1 VLKLGLLER
10 STMIGDGN
18 IIDVI
23 TRMNRDLRR
32 DASFIALLRH
42 MTDEEA
48 RELAARYIEIL
59 Y

>member
-1 VLKLGLLER
+1 LGLLER